1 MPILFNTVW
10 ALLARVIHH
19 EKEMEKKKEMK
30 DVQVGKEEVEL
41 SLFAE
46 SMILYIENP
55 MTPQKKVRTNTVKLQ
70 STKSVYKYCC
80 FLYTN
85 NKEQEREIK
94 KTSPFTIT
102 SKKIKYLGINL
113 VKEVKTYNAKNY
125 MTLMKEMK
133 DIQINGN
140 IVHAHELE
148 ELI

>member
-1 MPILFNTVW
+1 M
-10 ALLARVIHH
+10 
-19 EKEMEKKKEMK
+19 KKKWKKKKRNERCPSWK
-30 DVQVGKEEVEL
+30 GRSRTVTICRKHDFIHRK
-41 SLFAE
+41 
-46 SMILYIENP
+46 P
-55 MTPQKKVRTNTVKLQ
+55 HDTTKKVRTNTVKLQ

>member
-55 MTPQKKVRTNTVKLQ
+55 MTPQKKL
-70 STKSVYKYCC
+70 
-80 FLYTN
+80 
-85 NKEQEREIK
+85 
-94 KTSPFTIT
+94 
-102 SKKIKYLGINL
+102 
-113 VKEVKTYNAKNY
+113 
-125 MTLMKEMK
+125 
-133 DIQINGN
+133 
-140 IVHAHELE
+140 
-148 ELI
+148 ELIQ